1 MTTETTAPTP
11 TETTAPPEPAPPVHV
26 GPVAPLG
33 AERDGPGCP
42 AAAGSGSG
50 AAPSVRDWPAL
61 DLAGTEF
68 DPVLAGLMA
77 EGPVTRI
84 RLPFGEGWAWL
95 ATRYEDVRTVT
106 NDPRFSRAEVTRRQ
120 VTRLAPHFEP
130 RPGSLAWA
138 DQPEHNR
145 LRRPVAGAF
154 TVGAMKRLR
163 PRAQKILDELVDGVV
178 RDGPPADLVERVL
191 EPFPVTVVSEVMGV
205 PEADRERVH
214 AWTRQI
220 ISTSGGA
227 EAADAAKQGLYGWIT
242 ETVRARAGSSGDDV
256 YSLLGAAVA
265 GGEIGEEEAVGL
277 AGPLQI
283 GGEAVT
289 HNCGQML
296 FLMLTRPELMARLRE
311 RPAERGP
318 VLDELLRWIPH
329 RSTVGLARIAL
340 EDIELGDGTRIAAG
354 DPVYV
359 SYLAANRDP
368 DVFPDPDR
376 IVPDREPNPHLAFGH
391 GPHYCTGAV
400 LARLQTELLVGTLL
414 DRLPELRLALP
425 AEDVPWRRRTMIR
438 GPLALP
444 VAW

>member
-11 TETTAPPEPAPPVHV
+11 TETTAPAAAEPLPPVCEAAPP
-26 GPVAPLG
+26 
-33 AERDGPGCP
+33 
-42 AAAGSGSG
+42 
-50 AAPSVRDWPAL
+50 VRDWPAL
-61 DLAGTEF
+61 ELAGTDF
-68 DPVLAGLMA
+68 DPVLAALMK

-84 RLPFGEGWAWL
+84 RLPYGEGWAWL

-120 VTRLAPHFEP
+120 VTRLAPHFKP

-138 DQPEHNR
+138 DQPDHNR
-145 LRRPVAGAF
+145 LRKPLAGAF

-163 PRAQKILDELVDGVV
+163 PRAQEVLDGLVDGVV

-191 EPFPVTVVSEVMGV
+191 EPFPITVVSEVMGV
-205 PEADRERVH
+205 PAADRERVH

-220 ISTSGGA
+220 ISTSGGV
-227 EAADAAKQGLYGWIT
+227 EAAEAAKQGLYGWIT
-242 ETVRARAGSSGDDV
+242 EAVRARADSPGEDV
-256 YSLLGAAVA
+256 YSLLGGAVA
-265 GGEIGEEEAVGL
+265 RGEIGEEEAVGL

-296 FLMLTRPELMARLRE
+296 FLLLTRPELMARMRE

-318 VLDELLRWIPH
+318 VLEELLRWIPH

-340 EDIELGDGTRIAAG
+340 EDVELGDGTRIAAG

-368 DVFPDPDR
+368 GVFPGPDRIDPDR
-376 IVPDREPNPHLAFGH
+376 DPNPHLAFGH
-391 GPHYCTGAV
+391 GAHYCTGAV
-400 LARLQTELLVGTLL
+400 LARLQTELLVDTLL
-414 DRLPELRLALP
+414 DRLPELRLAVP
-425 AEDVPWRRRTMIR
+425 AEGVEWRRRTMIR
-438 GPLALP
+438 GPRTLP

>member
-1 MTTETTAPTP
+1 MTAPTT
-11 TETTAPPEPAPPVHV
+11 TEPAELTTTEQAPPLAAEPAPPV
-26 GPVAPLG
+26 
-33 AERDGPGCP
+33 CP
-42 AAAGSGSG
+42 AA
-50 AAPSVRDWPAL
+50 PPVRDWPAY
-61 DLAGTEF
+61 DLEGTEF
-68 DPVLAGLMA
+68 DPILAALMREA
-77 EGPVTRI
+77 PVTRI

-106 NDPRFSRAEVTRRQ
+106 NDPRFSRTEVTRRQ
-120 VTRLAPHFEP
+120 VTRLAPHFAP

-138 DQPEHNR
+138 DQPDHNR
-145 LRRPVAGAF
+145 LRKPVAGAF
-154 TVGAMKRLR
+154 TVGAMRRLR
-163 PRAQKILDELVDGVV
+163 PRAQAILDELVDAVV
-178 RDGPPADLVERVL
+178 REGPPADLIERVL
-191 EPFPVTVVSEVMGV
+191 EPFPITVVSEVMGV

-227 EAADAAKQGLYGWIT
+227 EAADRAKQGLYGWIT
-242 ETVRARAGSSGDDV
+242 ETVRARADGPGDDV
-256 YSLLGAAVA
+256 YSLLGGAVA
-265 GGEIGEEEAVGL
+265 RGEIGEEEAVGL

-296 FLMLTRPELMARLRE
+296 YLMLTRPELLAHLRE
-311 RPAERGP
+311 RPGQRGP

-340 EDIELGDGTRIAAG
+340 EDVELGDGTLIAAG

-368 DVFPDPDR
+368 AVFPDPDG
-376 IVPDREPNPHLAFGH
+376 IVPDREPNPHLAFGN

-400 LARLQTELLVGTLL
+400 LARLQTELLVDTLL
-414 DRLPELRLALP
+414 DRLPGLRLAVP
-425 AEDVPWRRRTMIR
+425 AEDVEWRRRTMIR
-438 GPLALP
+438 GPRTLP